1 MKKIIILGLALC
13 SMISCKKYDDS
24 ELWDAVN
31 KLQADTVKEE
41 NTQTVVAIE
50 KGAIKAAF
58 SVEEGKQVYFSM
70 GNLQYNA
77 GSNVWRF
84 ATNQWET
91 IGEENENK
99 TEDYSGWIDLFG
111 WGTSGWNSG
120 ALCYQPW
127 SSSGNNADYYPG
139 NSSENNLSGKFANA
153 DWGVYNKIANGGNEK
168 GIWRTL
174 SQKEWEY
181 LLKTRKDADKKK
193 GVGTVNGIN
202 GVIILPDDF
211 ILPQELTFN
220 PGIVGTEAVNSNDNV
235 YYIANSYSVNSW
247 TKMEDAGAIFLPAA
261 GVGNAG
267 KVIITYVNHMGRYW
281 SSSSYD
287 SQDASG
293 MWFKCNFI
301 EATLK
306 MAKHLRCSVRL
317 VQDVK

>member
-174 SQKEWEY
+174 SQKEWSY
-181 LLKTRKDADKKK
+181 LIKSRTNASSKQGLAN
-193 GVGTVNGIN
+193 VNGIN
-202 GVIILPDDF
+202 GLIILPDEF
-211 ILPQELTFN
+211 TLPNGVSFNSGGYAGESYEVLYQTVNTYTLTQW
-220 PGIVGTEAVNSNDNV
+220 I
-235 YYIANSYSVNSW
+235 
-247 TKMEDAGAIFLPAA
+247 KMEEAGAVFLPAA
-261 GVGNAG
+261 GNYASGKLQYFGISGN
-267 KVIITYVNHMGRYW
+267 YW
-281 SSSSYD
+281 STTAKDDNYVYGLAFSTN
-287 SQDASG
+287 
-293 MWFKCNFI
+293 KI
-301 EATLK
+301 ETTGSTTN
-306 MAKHLRCSVRL
+306 RSPSRSVRL